1 MQSQTTLKRKL
12 CCAVSGATL
21 VMFAPMLQTEAFASK
36 LLLGLPLTSVTTTP
50 PSELASVL
58 KPANN
63 SSTPKIVG
71 VVTDSN
77 TGEPLVGATVKLVGT
92 TDGTTTD
99 VDGRFEIRASKGA
112 TLEVSYLGY
121 TTKKIKVTDVKVM
134 SITLSDHAQML
145 EGTVI
150 TAFGTGQKK
159 ETVTGSIQTV
169 RPSDLKVPA
178 TSLSTAFAG
187 RLSGVIAYQRSG
199 EPGNNGAN
207 FFVRGVSTMSGATS
221 PLIIMDGVEISQGD
235 LNAIDPEIIESFSVL
250 KDATA
255 TAMYGTRGANG
266 VLIIKTKSGA
276 DMDHPVIGLRVES
289 WINTPTKVPK
299 IVDGVTFMRMYNE
312 AVTSQNLADPLYS
325 DDKIQGTIEGRN
337 PYVYPNV
344 DWYHELFKSAT
355 WNQRANFN
363 VRGGTSKITYFMNI
377 NASHETSM
385 LRDVSSRYFS
395 YDNGTSYMKYA
406 FQNNVDFN
414 ISKAS
419 KLSLHLNVQLT
430 NMHGMLT
437 NKDGGGTKNVFDA
450 IMGANPVDFPIMYPS
465 AGDDW
470 YRWGGLLAGSSNPSN
485 PMADATTGYR
495 DDFSSTVVANLNY
508 DQKLD
513 FITKGLSFK
522 ALFSFKNWTSNNK
535 FRVQNYNR
543 YQLTDYAANPTAEGG
558 YDMTVEPIGGTP
570 EKYLLNNY
578 FHTSGD
584 RRYYFQAY
592 VDYNRTFGDHTLS
605 GMALFNI
612 DEYNSNVNSS
622 DNFLASL
629 PKRRM
634 GLAARLSY
642 DYKYRYMIEV
652 NAGYNGSESFAKGH
666 RWGFFPSVSLG
677 WNVSEEPFFA
687 SLKNTIQQLK
697 LRASYGLVGNDQVG
711 AERFAY
717 QAIVELNKSP
727 EFTTGY
733 GSQSRRLSGP
743 IFKRFENTNLTWEV
757 GHKLNVGFDINVMD
771 IKLTVDAFR
780 EIRDHIF
787 QKKGS
792 IPNYFGTAKSEIYGN
807 LAKVKNWGVDLAVDY
822 GKNITKD
829 LSVEFRGTFTF
840 ARNKVLEYDE
850 AADTRPA
857 LRTVGKHLN
866 GLWGYVADGLYIDE
880 ADIANSPK
888 STLGNI
894 AIAPGDVKY
903 VDQPDQ
909 NGEYDGKIDGNDR
922 VQLGYPSVP
931 EIVYGFGPS
940 IAYKKWDLSFFF
952 QGQANVSLMMSGFE
966 PFGTQT
972 KRNVLQWIADDYWG
986 KDNQNPNARFPRL
999 TKYNNNNNMQ
1009 ASTHWL
1015 RNAAFLRL
1023 KTIEVGYKFKFGRVY
1038 ATASNLVN
1046 FSAFKLWDPEMGGGA
1061 GMSYPL
1067 QRTFNIGLQLT
1078 FK

>member
-1 MQSQTTLKRKL
+1 M
-12 CCAVSGATL
+12 
-21 VMFAPMLQTEAFASK
+21 
-36 LLLGLPLTSVTTTP
+36 
-50 PSELASVL
+50 
-58 KPANN
+58 
-63 SSTPKIVG
+63 G

-77 TGEPLVGATVKLVGT
+77 TGEPLVGATIKVAGT
-92 TDGTTTD
+92 NDGTTTD

-121 TTKKIKVTDVKVM
+121 TSKKIKVTDVKVLT
-134 SITLSDHAQML
+134 ITLSDQAQML
-145 EGTVI
+145 EGAVI
-150 TAFGTGQKK
+150 TAFGTAQKK

-169 RPSDLKVPA
+169 RPTDLKVPA

-221 PLIIMDGVEISQGD
+221 PLIVMDGVEISQGD

-276 DMDHPVIGLRVES
+276 DLDRPVIGVRVES
-289 WINTPTKVPK
+289 WVNTPTKVPK
-299 IVDGVTFMRMYNE
+299 TVDGVTFMRMYNE
-312 AVTSQNLADPLYS
+312 AVRNQMSGDLLYS
-325 DDKIQGTIEGRN
+325 DDKINGTMQGLN

-344 DWYHELFKSAT
+344 DWYKELFKSAT

-385 LRDVSSRYFS
+385 LKDVSSKYFS
-395 YDNGTSYMKYA
+395 YDNATSYMKYA

-414 ISKAS
+414 ISKNS

-437 NKDGGGTKNVFDA
+437 NKKGDGIEDVFKA
-450 IMGANPVDFPIMYPS
+450 IMGTNPVDFPITYPKQ
-465 AGDDW
+465 GEEW
-470 YRWGGLLAGSSNPSN
+470 YRWGGLLAGNYNPVN
-485 PMADATTGYR
+485 PVAEASAGYR
-495 DDFSSTVVANLNY
+495 DDFSSTVVANINF

-522 ALFSFKNWTSNNK
+522 TLFSFKNWTLNNK
-535 FRVQNYNR
+535 YRVQRYNR
-543 YQLTDYAANPTAEGG
+543 YQLTDYAANPSADGG
-558 YDMTVEPIGGTP
+558 YDFTTKPIANP
-570 EKYLLNNY
+570 EKYILENHFY
-578 FHTSGD
+578 TKGD
-584 RRYYFQAY
+584 RRYYFQTY
-592 VDYNRTFGDHTLS
+592 LDYNRAFGDHTLS
-605 GMALFNI
+605 GMLLFNI
-612 DEYNSNVNSS
+612 DEYNLNVNSDLLS
-622 DNFLASL
+622 SL

-642 DYKYRYMIEV
+642 DYKYRYMVEV

-666 RWGFFPSVSLG
+666 RWGFFPSISLG
-677 WNVSEEPFFA
+677 WNVSEEPFFEP
-687 SLKNTIQQLK
+687 LKNTVKQLK
-697 LRASYGLVGNDQVG
+697 LRASYGLVGNDQVKDQ
-711 AERFAY
+711 RFAY
-717 QAIVELNKSP
+717 QAIVELGKT
-727 EFTTGY
+727 EGFTSGY
-733 GSQSRRLSGP
+733 GSQTRERKGP
-743 IFKRFENTNLTWEV
+743 VFKRFENNNLTWEV
-757 GHKLNVGFDINVMD
+757 GHKLNVGFDLNVMD

-780 EIRDHIF
+780 EIRSNIF
-787 QKKGS
+787 QQKGS
-792 IPNYFGTAKSEIYGN
+792 IPNYFGTASTVIYGN
-807 LAKVKNWGVDLAVDY
+807 LAKVKNWGIDLAADY

-857 LRTVGKHLN
+857 LRQVGRSLN
-866 GLWGYVADGLYIDE
+866 TYMGYVANGLYIDD
-880 ADIANSPK
+880 ADIANSAK
-888 STLGNI
+888 STIGNI

-909 NGEYDGKIDGNDR
+909 NGEYDNKIDANDR
-922 VQLGYPSVP
+922 VQLGYPHVP
-931 EIVYGFGPS
+931 EIIYGFGPS
-940 IAYKKWDLSFFF
+940 ISYKKWDFSFFF
-952 QGQANVSLMMSGFE
+952 QGQANVSLMMKDFE
-966 PFGTQT
+966 PFGTQS
-972 KRNVLQWIADDYWG
+972 KKNVLQWIADDYWG
-986 KDNQNPNARFPRL
+986 KDNQNPNARYPRL
-999 TKYNNNNNMQ
+999 TKYNNHNNMQ
-1009 ASTHWL
+1009 ESTYWL

-1023 KTIEVGYKFKFGRVY
+1023 KSLEVGYKFKFGRVY
-1038 ATASNLVN
+1038 ASATNLAN
-1046 FSAFKLWDPEMGGGA
+1046 FSAFKLWDPEMGDGA

>member
-1 MQSQTTLKRKL
+1 M
-12 CCAVSGATL
+12 
-21 VMFAPMLQTEAFASK
+21 
-36 LLLGLPLTSVTTTP
+36 
-50 PSELASVL
+50 
-58 KPANN
+58 
-63 SSTPKIVG
+63 G

-77 TGEPLVGATVKLVGT
+77 TGEPLVGATIKVAGT
-92 TDGTTTD
+92 NDGTTTD

-121 TTKKIKVTDVKVM
+121 TSKKIKVTDVKVLT
-134 SITLSDHAQML
+134 ITLSDQAQML
-145 EGTVI
+145 EGAVI
-150 TAFGTGQKK
+150 TAFGTAQKK

-169 RPSDLKVPA
+169 RPTDLKVPA

-207 FFVRGVSTMSGATS
+207 FFVRGVSTMSKATS
-221 PLIIMDGVEISQGD
+221 PLIVMDGVEISQGD

-276 DMDHPVIGLRVES
+276 DLDRPVIGVRVES
-289 WINTPTKVPK
+289 WVNTPTKVPK
-299 IVDGVTFMRMYNE
+299 TVDGVTFMRMYNE
-312 AVTSQNLADPLYS
+312 AVRNQMSGDLLYS
-325 DDKIQGTIEGRN
+325 DDKINGTMQGLN

-344 DWYHELFKSAT
+344 DWYKELFKSAT

-385 LRDVSSRYFS
+385 LKDVSSKYFS
-395 YDNGTSYMKYA
+395 YDNATSYMKYA

-414 ISKAS
+414 ISKNS

-437 NKDGGGTKNVFDA
+437 NKNGGGVEDVFKA
-450 IMGANPVDFPIMYPS
+450 IMGTNPVDFPITYPKQ
-465 AGDDW
+465 GEEW
-470 YRWGGLLAGSSNPSN
+470 YRWGGLLAGNYNPVN
-485 PMADATTGYR
+485 PVAEASAGYR
-495 DDFSSTVVANLNY
+495 DDFSSTVVANINY

-522 ALFSFKNWTSNNK
+522 TLFSFKNWTLNNK
-535 FRVQNYNR
+535 YRVQNYNR
-543 YQLTDYAANPTAEGG
+543 YQLTDYAANPSVEGG
-558 YDMTVEPIGGTP
+558 YDFTTKPIANP
-570 EKYLLNNY
+570 EKYILENHFY
-578 FHTSGD
+578 TKGD
-584 RRYYFQAY
+584 RRYYFQTY
-592 VDYNRTFGDHTLS
+592 LDYNRAFGDHTLS
-605 GMALFNI
+605 GMLLFNI
-612 DEYNSNVNSS
+612 DEYNSNVNSDLLS
-622 DNFLASL
+622 SL

-642 DYKYRYMIEV
+642 DYKYRYMVEV

-666 RWGFFPSVSLG
+666 RWGFFPSISLG
-677 WNVSEEPFFA
+677 WNVSEEPFFEP
-687 SLKNTIQQLK
+687 LKNTVKQLK

-711 AERFAY
+711 AQGEELQRFAY
-717 QAIVELNKSP
+717 QTIIELNNSP
-727 EFTTGY
+727 GFTSGY
-733 GSQSRRLSGP
+733 GGQSRERKG
-743 IFKRFENTNLTWEV
+743 FVYKRFENNKLTWEV
-757 GHKLNVGFDINVMD
+757 GRKLNVGFDLNVMD

-780 EIRDHIF
+780 EIRSNIF
-787 QKKGS
+787 QKRAA
-792 IPNYFGTAKSEIYGN
+792 IPSYYGTAATAVYGN
-807 LAKVKNWGVDLAVDY
+807 LAKVKNWGFDLAADY

-840 ARNKVLEYDE
+840 ARNKVLEYDDPV
-850 AADTRPA
+850 ATRPA
-857 LRTVGKHLN
+857 LRQVGRSLN
-866 GLWGYVADGLYIDE
+866 TYFGYVADGLYIDD
-880 ADIANSPK
+880 ADIANSAK

-909 NGEYDGKIDGNDR
+909 NGEYDNKIDANDR
-922 VQLGYPSVP
+922 VQLGYPHVP
-931 EIVYGFGPS
+931 EIIYGFGPS
-940 IAYKKWDLSFFF
+940 ISYKKWDLSFFF
-952 QGQANVSLMMSGFE
+952 QGQANVSLMMKDFE
-966 PFGTQT
+966 PFGTQS
-972 KRNVLQWIADDYWG
+972 KNNVLQWIADDYWG
-986 KDNQNPNARFPRL
+986 KDNQNPNARYPRL
-999 TKYNNNNNMQ
+999 TKYNNRNNMQ
-1009 ASTHWL
+1009 ESTYWL

-1023 KTIEVGYKFKFGRVY
+1023 KSLEVGYKFKFGRVY
-1038 ATASNLVN
+1038 ASATNLAN